1 MSAMNRRNLVQAGA
15 AGSLGLGIA
24 QLEALRALAVPHQK
38 SAPAKSV
45 IFVYAVGGMSQLET
59 FDMKPGAPQETRG
72 EFRPI
77 QTTTSG
83 IEICEHLPM
92 LAKQSHLYSLVR
104 SVSHPYTGHGQG
116 HMVMQSGRT
125 TLPAGFT
132 SRAKRT
138 DWPSIAAKA
147 GYATKSRNNLPQA
160 LVLPELCD
168 NEGLV
173 SGQTA
178 GLMGPRHD
186 PWLVKASG
194 TSKEFEWGPCP
205 DCFHYEDKGFKKH
218 RCAANPVFETPKLG
232 LPNDVNGKRLA
243 GRFDLVERIGLGQG
257 QLERT
262 EATISFDRYRQRA
275 ITLLTRGKTRRA
287 FDVRNA
293 PDKVQD
299 RYGRNKFGWSL
310 LMARRLV
317 EVGVNIVQVNLG
329 HTGTWDTHQQQFPVL
344 KQRLLPPTDQAVSA
358 LLEDLDHSGQL
369 KDVLVVLASEFGRT
383 PRIFVP
389 KGAKTGLPGRDHWG
403 PVQTV
408 LFAGGGV
415 RGGRVI
421 GETDRQGAY
430 PAEAKKTPEDFA
442 ATIYHAMGI
451 PATASWYDETDRPNH
466 IYGGKPIAELL

>member
-1 MSAMNRRNLVQAGA
+1 MYRMNRRQLVHAGTAGA
-15 AGSLGLGIA
+15 LGIGLPR
-24 QLEALRALAVPHQK
+24 LEALRAAATRQQY
-38 SAPAKSV
+38 APAKSV
-45 IFVYAVGGMSQLET
+45 IFIYAVGGMSQLET
-59 FDMKPGAPQETRG
+59 FDMKPAAPAETRG
-72 EFRPI
+72 EFQPI
-77 QTTTSG
+77 QTAITG
-83 IEICEHLPM
+83 MEICEHLPL
-92 LAKQSHLYSLVR
+92 LARQSHLYSLVR

-125 TLPAGFT
+125 ALPIGFT

-138 DWPSIAAKA
+138 DWPSIVAKA

-178 GLMGPRHD
+178 GRMGPRYD

-205 DCFHYEDKGFKKH
+205 DCFHYDDKGFQKH
-218 RCAANPVFETPKLG
+218 QCAANPVFETPKLG
-232 LPNDVNGKRLA
+232 LPNDVSGQRLSS
-243 GRFDLVERIGLGQG
+243 RFDLVGKISRGQR
-257 QLERT
+257 QLEKSD
-262 EATISFDRYRQRA
+262 ATVGFDRYRQRA
-275 ITLLTRGKTRRA
+275 IALLTRGKTRQA

-293 PDKVQD
+293 ADPVQD

-317 EVGVNIVQVNLG
+317 DVGVNIVQVNLG

-344 KQRLLPPTDQAVSA
+344 QQRLLPPTDQAVSA
-358 LLEDLDHSGQL
+358 LLEDLHQSGQL
-369 KDVLVVLASEFGRT
+369 DEVLVVLASEFGRT

-389 KGAKTGLPGRDHWG
+389 TGAKTGLPGRDHWG

-415 RGGRVI
+415 QGGRVI
-421 GETDRQGAY
+421 GKTDRQGAY
-430 PAEAKKTPEDFA
+430 PVAAKKTPEDFA
-442 ATIYHAMGI
+442 ATIYQAMGI
-451 PATASWYDETDRPNH
+451 PATASWYDETDRPTH
-466 IYGGKPIAELL
+466 LYGGKPIAELF